1 MPPSVSHDQRHL
13 LDEKDDA
20 DYEVIVAEFE
30 SFLRKPQEEQLREW
44 MQHPWAALSSPRTPN
59 GRKLFASPAAR
70 ERFVQIAKRGLKQ
83 LGVAAKRHRL
93 EVILPKLQEEFVSR
107 LIAKADINPQNAH
120 SVFEAAVEKAEA
132 AYEAL
137 TFYVPCSVVAHRVCD
152 RFSIG
157 PVTFVLRE
165 SFLQEHETAIRGSA
179 TTENLTFTDS
189 LLKRTNT
196 FYTEFQWIAC
206 IAVPACDRQIAKKRA
221 LAGVQKALDVFK
233 LIVGG
238 ERAAHVKQGYDSRI
252 PEAHAELVSKASG
265 EFSILLGG
273 KMQDAV
279 VNDDWYAQVTSAP
292 FWPFVQS
299 VLFNW
304 WNNWDETDEIEVRFL
319 DALAWHSDA
328 ISEQDAGAKI
338 VKFWTA
344 IERILSAV
352 RGSIAPRAA
361 VLCAEPGAFLAMERQ
376 FSGLYQKRSDVV
388 HGGSNR
394 SDEAWYAEAS
404 HASEE
409 AAKGVLFRYLYYMPT
424 IRSNRMPTTKKK
436 LQSWINGLDNLAE
449 RERASNKLQHP
460 PGRLAPSHLLSCARF
475 HS

>member
-1 MPPSVSHDQRHL
+1 MASNVSDDQRHR

-20 DYEVIVAEFE
+20 DYEVILAEFE
-30 SFLRKPQEEQLREW
+30 SFIRKPKEEQLQEL
-44 MQHPWAALSSPRTPN
+44 MQHPWEALSSPKTPN
-59 GRKLFASPAAR
+59 GSTLFASPPAHD
-70 ERFVQIAKRGLKQ
+70 RFVQIAKRGLKH

-93 EVILPKLQEEFVSR
+93 EVILPRLQEEFVSR

-120 SVFEAAVEKAEA
+120 SVFEAAVAKAEA
-132 AYEAL
+132 SYEAL
-137 TFYVPCSVVAHRVCD
+137 TFYVPCSVVAHRACD

-157 PVTFVLRE
+157 PVTFVIRE
-165 SFLQEHETAIRGSA
+165 SFLREHETAIRESA
-179 TTENLTFTDS
+179 TTENLTFTNI
-189 LLKRTNT
+189 LLERTNT

-206 IAVPACDRQIAKKRA
+206 LSVPACDRQIAKKRA

-233 LIVGG
+233 LVVGG
-238 ERAAHVKQGYDSRI
+238 ERAAHVKQGYDSRV

-279 VNDDWYAQVTSAP
+279 VNDDWYAQVISAP
-292 FWPFVQS
+292 FWPLIQS
-299 VLFNW
+299 VLFSW
-304 WNNWDETDEIEVRFL
+304 WNNWDHAEEIEVRFL

-328 ISEQDAGAKI
+328 ISEHEAGAKI

-352 RGSIAPRAA
+352 HGSIAPRAA
-361 VLCAEPGAFLAMERQ
+361 VLCAEPGAFLAKEQQ

-394 SDEAWYAEAS
+394 SDEAWYAEAAR
-404 HASEE
+404 ASEE
-409 AAKGVLFRYLYYMPT
+409 AARGVLFQYLYYMPT
-424 IRSNRMPTTKKK
+424 IRRSRMATTKKK
-436 LQSWINGLDNLAE
+436 LQSWINGLDNLAK
-449 RERASNKLQHP
+449 RERASNKLKLP
-460 PGRLAPSHLLSCARF
+460 RGG
-475 HS
+475 